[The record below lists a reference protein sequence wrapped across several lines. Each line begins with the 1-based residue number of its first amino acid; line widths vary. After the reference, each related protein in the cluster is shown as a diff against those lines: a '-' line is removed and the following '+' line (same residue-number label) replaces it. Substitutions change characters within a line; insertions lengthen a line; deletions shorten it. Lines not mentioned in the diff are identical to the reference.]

1 MRYVE
6 MTVEE
11 AKKRCKKNAKVLVA
25 VQDLEDDNV
34 DVIFVPKRRCE
45 YEKLFEDV
53 ETVAGICGD
62 FINQSPLYNLC
73 QPLH

>member
-1 MRYVE
+1 MQYVE

-34 DVIFVPKRRCE
+34 DVIFVPKRRGE
-45 YEKLFEDV
+45 YEKLLDRKSV
-53 ETVAGICGD
+53 V
-62 FINQSPLYNLC
+62 
-73 QPLH
+73 